1 MEGVKVLARNRRAFY
16 EYSVDDTLEC
26 GISLQGTEV
35 KSMRGHKFSFVDSY
49 ARIRN
54 DELWLVGL
62 HINEYT
68 HGNIYNHEPDRT
80 RKLLAHKEEIKRLRR
95 KVDEKGFTLVPL
107 RFYLKNGHVKLEL
120 GVCKGKKTYDK
131 RDTIKKRDQDRDSAR
146 EMSGRG

>member
-54 DELWLVGL
+54 DELWLIGL

-107 RFYLKNGHVKLEL
+107 RFYLKNGRVKLEL

>member
-16 EYSVDDTLEC
+16 EYSVNDTLEC
-26 GISLQGTEV
+26 GIALQGTEV